1 MLTNCIIQIDIEPV
15 LAAAPVIEAV
25 KPVEEVAG
33 NFVLLGSF

>member
-1 MLTNCIIQIDIEPV
+1 MLTNFIIQFDIETV

-33 NFVLLGSF
+33 N